1 MLPVLRGMAE
11 AVDPVPA
18 VAADATP
25 LLRDGPGPRFVDEV
39 RAVPELAAEVSTQDN
54 LAEYW
59 GVMGATTALD
69 QYPRVVGH
77 YGVTETAD
85 ALLPPP
91 S

>member
-1 MLPVLRGMAE
+1 
-11 AVDPVPA
+11 
-18 VAADATP
+18 
-25 LLRDGPGPRFVDEV
+25 
-39 RAVPELAAEVSTQDN
+39 